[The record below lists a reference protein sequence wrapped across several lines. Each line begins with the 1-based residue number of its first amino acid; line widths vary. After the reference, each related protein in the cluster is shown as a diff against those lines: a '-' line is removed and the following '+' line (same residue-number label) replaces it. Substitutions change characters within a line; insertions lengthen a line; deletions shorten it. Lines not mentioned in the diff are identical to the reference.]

1 MCVEKEGLF
10 KRVGTYARVLLA
22 LTKTRDGES
31 AAQRLAPGT
40 SGCMATER
48 VAYLPDPVKREDE
61 AGYPSP
67 AFWDRLLEVG
77 LPAELVSIEDVCSG
91 CLSRFSV
98 LCVPG
103 GFVLNYQSRL
113 GPAGAAAIADF
124 VRSGGGY
131 LGVCAGAYLG
141 STMCLSLL
149 PVEVLVRGLSV

>member
-1 MCVEKEGLF
+1 
-10 KRVGTYARVLLA
+10 
-22 LTKTRDGES
+22 
-31 AAQRLAPGT
+31 
-40 SGCMATER
+40 MATER
-48 VAYLPDPVKREDE
+48 VAYLPDPVKQEDE

-67 AFWDRLLEVG
+67 AFWERLLEIG
-77 LPAELVSIEDVCSG
+77 LPAELISVEDVCSG

-124 VRSGGGY
+124 VSTGGGFV
-131 LGVCAGAYLG
+131 GVCAGAYLG

-149 PVEVLVRGLSV
+149 PVEVLVRGRSLNPR

>member
-1 MCVEKEGLF
+1 MDGFFHTRIENL
-10 KRVGTYARVLLA
+10 RARPA
-22 LTKTRDGES
+22 GAHETTGRREC
-31 AAQRLAPGT
+31 AQRLAPGT

>member
-1 MCVEKEGLF
+1 MTCFFGSLDF
-10 KRVGTYARVLLA
+10 THAPSWPLA
-22 LTKTRDGES
+22 LGRAVPGAS
-31 AAQRLAPGT
+31 PRGGGVLMAA
-40 SGCMATER
+40 ER

-67 AFWDRLLEVG
+67 AFWDRLLEIG
-77 LPAELVSIEDVCSG
+77 LPAELVSVEAVCSG

-131 LGVCAGAYLG
+131 VGVCAGAYLG

-149 PVEVLVRGLSV
+149 PVEVLVRERSV

>member
-1 MCVEKEGLF
+1 MLM
-10 KRVGTYARVLLA
+10 
-22 LTKTRDGES
+22 
-31 AAQRLAPGT
+31 AA
-40 SGCMATER
+40 ER

-67 AFWDRLLEVG
+67 AFWDRLLEIG
-77 LPAELVSIEDVCSG
+77 LPAELVSVEAVCSG

-131 LGVCAGAYLG
+131 VGVCAGAYLG

-149 PVEVLVRGLSV
+149 PVEVLVRERSV

>member
-1 MCVEKEGLF
+1 MFFLF
-10 KRVGTYARVLLA
+10 AGFTHSALVALADAR
-22 LTKTRDGES
+22 
-31 AAQRLAPGT
+31 AAPAPRG
-40 SGCMATER
+40 GAAPMAAER

-67 AFWDRLLEVG
+67 AFWDRLLEIG
-77 LPAELVSIEDVCSG
+77 LPAELVSVEDVCSG

-131 LGVCAGAYLG
+131 VGVCAGAYLG

-149 PVEVLVRGLSV
+149 PVEVLVCERSV

>member
-1 MCVEKEGLF
+1 V
-10 KRVGTYARVLLA
+10 LA

>member
-1 MCVEKEGLF
+1 MTIQTESCKETSFELF
-10 KRVGTYARVLLA
+10 ARFLPKTVSALLA
-22 LTKTRDGES
+22 LGTALRM
-31 AAQRLAPGT
+31 AA
-40 SGCMATER
+40 ER

-67 AFWDRLLEVG
+67 AFWDRLLEIG
-77 LPAELVSIEDVCSG
+77 LPAELVSVEDVCSG
-91 CLSRFSV
+91 CLSQFTV

-131 LGVCAGAYLG
+131 VGVCAGAYLG

-149 PVEVLVRGLSV
+149 PVEVLVRERSV

>member
-1 MCVEKEGLF
+1 MA
-10 KRVGTYARVLLA
+10 YVLQQVLVTISIKSSSSSSTLNSANTPPRRPA
-22 LTKTRDGES
+22 LR
-31 AAQRLAPGT
+31 A
-40 SGCMATER
+40 MATER

-61 AGYPSP
+61 PGYPSP

-77 LPAELVSIEDVCSG
+77 LPAELISVEDVCSG

-113 GPAGAAAIADF
+113 GSAGAALVAEF
-124 VRSGGGY
+124 VRNGGGY
-131 LGVCAGAYLG
+131 VGVCAGAYLG

-149 PVEVLVRGLSV
+149 PVEVVVSAEILNP

>member
-1 MCVEKEGLF
+1 M
-10 KRVGTYARVLLA
+10 R
-22 LTKTRDGES
+22 
-31 AAQRLAPGT
+31 
-40 SGCMATER
+40 TER

-67 AFWDRLLEVG
+67 SFWERLLEIG
-77 LPAELVSIEDVCSG
+77 LPAELVSVEDVCSG

-131 LGVCAGAYLG
+131 VGVCAGAYLG

-149 PVEVLVRGLSV
+149 PVEVLVRNRSV